1 MYYIKQ
7 KLLIIKNKNKEK
19 RWKSQL
25 FGKPNRLKK
34 FHSAKEDKRSVYYLL
49 NYSKPRSWNVMDISH

>member
-34 FHSAKEDKRSVYYLL
+34 FTQ
-49 NYSKPRSWNVMDISH
+49 

>member
-1 MYYIKQ
+1 MCYIKQ
-7 KLLIIKNKNKEK
+7 KLLVIKNKKKEE
-19 RWKSQL
+19 RCKSQL

-34 FHSAKEDKRSVYYLL
+34 IHSAKEDKRSVYYLL